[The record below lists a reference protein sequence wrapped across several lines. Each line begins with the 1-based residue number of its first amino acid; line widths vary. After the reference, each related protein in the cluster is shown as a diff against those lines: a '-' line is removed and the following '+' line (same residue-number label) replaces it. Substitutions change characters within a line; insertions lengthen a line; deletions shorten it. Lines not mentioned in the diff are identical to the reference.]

1 VSDLLEWRKHDT
13 STETTFTEFGQYM
26 VERLAGDNFRI
37 WLPDGAKNA
46 TIMAVGF
53 ASKDAARAACQ
64 SNLDGRRALET
75 VEVLRQSE
83 AAVATLCISSQAE
96 IERLKT
102 ALSKIDAI
110 RNSIIGYQTVGWS
123 QHIYPLV
130 SALEEAGYHGEGY
143 EKSRETAKTQ
153 VDLINELMAENASLR
168 ARSGGK
174 S

>member
-83 AAVATLCISSQAE
+83 AAVATLYISSQAE
-96 IERLKT
+96 IERLRT
-102 ALSKIDAI
+102 ALTDLLAANDAVQMVLCDGPEVPGFDPMALGNAQ
-110 RNSIIGYQTVGWS
+110 RNV
-123 QHIYPLV
+123 
-130 SALEEAGYHGEGY
+130 
-143 EKSRETAKTQ
+143 TA
-153 VDLINELMAENASLR
+153 AENLAR
-168 ARSGGK
+168 AALSGGK
-174 S
+174 P